1 LLDAVGSING
11 RTTTTTQITDLQQHP
26 LGRHPSMSSITADR
40 LTRTFGELTAVDNLT
55 FEMPAR
61 GSRRNC
67 RAERRG

>member
-1 LLDAVGSING
+1 
-11 RTTTTTQITDLQQHP
+11 
-26 LGRHPSMSSITADR
+26 MSSITADR